1 MTLLFLLGEQS
12 AKISNSLGSLIM
24 FVPLCSPLAC
34 NLQVSW
40 VTLNILWYLIIL
52 VKPKYH
58 VENHQRTIHLSR
70 RILIWIHSLS
80 IKHATSYNITAS
92 QHASYTKCCMIH
104 TKHCKVYT
112 TVAYD
117 KHSILNL
124 SIFFST
130 NFYNQTPCRPVYPYR
145 LSVFSMDL
153 DLKLHTTD

>member
-1 MTLLFLLGEQS
+1 MNISSVSISSHFCCLIKSDSRFNGHVIVIVDLTIFTWW
-12 AKISNSLGSLIM
+12 AKISNSLDSLIM

-34 NLQVSW
+34 NQVSW

-58 VENHQRTIHLSR
+58 VENHQRTIHLSQ
-70 RILIWIHSLS
+70 RILIWKHSLS

-112 TVAYD
+112 TVACD
-117 KHSILNL
+117 KHSIFNL
-124 SIFFST
+124 SIFF
-130 NFYNQTPCRPVYPYR
+130 
-145 LSVFSMDL
+145 LHKFS
-153 DLKLHTTD
+153 